1 MDKVVGIKFRRKG
14 RIMFYSPGSF
24 VLNEGDEVLVKR
36 DEGMALGRVVIPPKP
51 LASDVAQQRG
61 LDKVYRVANEE
72 DLAQH
77 MENVALE
84 KRAENFCREAI
95 ERLEIPMFLSDVE
108 CLLDGS
114 KLIFYFT
121 ADGRVDFRELV
132 KVLVKE
138 FRMRVELRQIGVRH
152 KAKMI
157 GGLGCC
163 GRELCCATFLT
174 EFSQVSVKMAK
185 EQNLSLNP
193 SKISGVCGRLMCC
206 LRYEYETYLQH
217 KDGFPKVGKRV
228 ETPKGYGKVVRQN
241 VLEGSLTVSMED
253 GGEKSFRKE
262 EVKLASAPVPQQKKG

>member
-36 DEGMALGRVVIPPKP
+36 EEGMALGRVVIPPKP
-51 LASDVAQQRG
+51 LAAIVAQQRG
-61 LDKVYRVANEE
+61 LEKVYRVSNEE

-163 GRELCCATFLT
+163 GRELCCATFLS

-206 LRYEYETYLQH
+206 LRYEYETYLEY

-241 VLEGSLTVSMED
+241 VLEGTLAVSMED
-253 GGEKSFRKE
+253 GGEKSFSKE
-262 EVKLASAPVPQQKKG
+262 EVKLASAPGPQQKKD